1 MDRLYHFQTPLGL
14 DLLGHGQASWDD
26 DGRPVK
32 KRRTVVGGYA
42 SLVQP
47 LTQLV
52 QDSVDSVQNSVDTA
66 KDLTS
71 ALFSLELSDLR
82 AFAAGFS
89 DDQLRLLTVEDEDR
103 WRQTTRLQGAKAHG
117 AWLQAAKELDKLDGC
132 DEWKAQDED
141 EHYDHEDL
149 KRKLQNLESA
159 RDNEDLVRML
169 RVIRT
174 ELGRDVAGIG
184 NPKLYE
190 QSRVGTKDLIERYVT
205 TAVDT
210 IECALRLAARSKDGR
225 TAGKVREAVVETRQS
240 YGRTA
245 LLLSGGGTMGMM
257 HIGVIKA
264 MFEAGVLPRVISGA
278 SAGSIVAAV
287 VCTKTDDEIPG
298 LLGEFC
304 NDLDVFTKGEDQA
317 RWSSMM
323 YRLFTKG
330 SLYDIKN
337 LENVMQGH
345 VKDMTFQEAYYRTQ
359 RILSIAVS
367 HESSEDEPLLL
378 NYATAPNVLI
388 RSAVAA
394 SCSVPFIYRPAPLY
408 EKNPLT
414 NEIQRYGGEDQ
425 YYIDGSVSHDIPLG
439 RLRAMFDVNH
449 FIVSQV
455 NPHIAPFIRKGQT
468 STEVHPSQRSW
479 TDTLT
484 EMARTEVVYRL
495 RQLSDIPFPVI
506 KKLTHI
512 GSSILEQTYTGDITI
527 LPETSFGYAVLSN
540 PTPQF
545 MVDAMEKGE
554 KATWPELDR
563 IQQRTA
569 VERAIDKSVG
579 EATSRVH
586 FSESQVNLRLEA
598 MREKSTAEA
607 IRDRGRGRR
616 ASAGMDHRNTESMVI
631 TGSKQLGTDSPM
643 EDPLTRERSP
653 RSSSEDGTRTSRSPS
668 LIPDFTSSS
677 PQLTDTDESETDSLH
692 QHKFPNPS
700 KSNTWAAR
708 PGDGIFNFPMGSYS
722 QPTTPSVVS
731 KAFDFSPSPRP
742 SSPILTHAAT
752 FAMTPASP
760 APSATS
766 SKQAAQPALPPRPPS
781 SPERQY
787 KKLFHGVK
795 GLKMRSP
802 GSKSPSSQ
810 TMSAPENADGSNS
823 GDGRPSRSFPAS
835 LLARG
840 GKRSISTGM
849 KGLKPPGRQ

>member
-1 MDRLYHFQTPLGL
+1 MARLYDFQTPLGL
-14 DLLGHGQASWDD
+14 DLLSHGQTSWDD
-26 DGRPVK
+26 GGRPVK

-47 LTQLV
+47 LTRLV
-52 QDSVDSVQNSVDTA
+52 QDSVDSVQNSLDTA
-66 KDLTS
+66 RDITS
-71 ALFSLELSDLR
+71 AVFSLELSDLR
-82 AFAAGFS
+82 AYAAGFS
-89 DDQLRLLTVEDEDR
+89 DEQLKLTVEDEER

-132 DEWKAQDED
+132 DEWKAHDED

-159 RDNEDLVRML
+159 RDNEDLIRML

-190 QSRVGTKDLIERYVT
+190 QCRVGTKDLIERYVT

-210 IECALRLAARSKDGR
+210 IECAMRLAARSKDGR
-225 TAGKVREAVVETRQS
+225 TAGEVRNAIKETRQS

-345 VKDMTFQEAYYRTQ
+345 VKDMTFQEAYYRTR
-359 RILSIAVS
+359 RILNIAVS
-367 HESSEDEPLLL
+367 HENSTDEPLLL
-378 NYATAPNVLI
+378 NFATAPNVLI
-388 RSAVAA
+388 RSAVSA

-408 EKNPLT
+408 EKNSLT

-425 YYIDGSVSHDIPLG
+425 FYIDGSVSHDIPLA
-439 RLRAMFDVNH
+439 RLRAMLDVNH

-495 RQLSDIPFPVI
+495 RQLSDIPVPLV

-569 VERAIDKSVG
+569 VERAIDKSVA
-579 EATSRVH
+579 EASSRVH

-598 MREKSTAEA
+598 MREKSTAEH
-607 IRDRGRGRR
+607 IRERGRGRR
-616 ASAGMDHRNTESMVI
+616 SSTGTGHRNTESMII
-631 TGSKQLGTDSPM
+631 TGSKPLVSDPASQ

-692 QHKFPNPS
+692 QHKFPKPS

-708 PGDGIFNFPMGSYS
+708 PGEGIFNWPLGSLS
-722 QPTTPSVVS
+722 QPTTPSVAS
-731 KAFDFSPSPRP
+731 KVFNFSPSPRP
-742 SSPILTHAAT
+742 SSPTLTHNAT

-760 APSATS
+760 ATS
-766 SKQAAQPALPPRPPS
+766 SKQAAQPALSPRPPS

-795 GLKMRSP
+795 NLSMRSS
-802 GSKSPSSQ
+802 GSKSPASQ
-810 TMSAPENADGSNS
+810 TMSAPENAGGNTS
-823 GDGRPSRSFPAS
+823 GDGRPPRSFTAS

-840 GKRSISTGM
+840 GKRSTSTGM
-849 KGLKPPGRQ
+849 RGLKPPGRQ